1 MTDYKKLY
9 AYLVGEIDE
18 ALTMMDTGDL
28 LLYGQVRDKLQAALL
43 GSGGPGYL
51 GPGRFII
58 FKIAWKSTKRS

>member
-43 GSGGPGYL
+43 EAEDRVISGQED
-51 GPGRFII
+51 
-58 FKIAWKSTKRS
+58 S